1 MLEFE
6 LKIKELE
13 LKYGSKIDEANLK
26 RRSMLEQT
34 DLNKAGDLMKEMIK
48 GQKNSSLIQ
57 MDKETQIR
65 QGKRAEQLL
74 NDPLLKTAFEDLLEI
89 YKQEIFNTKFTE
101 DDKRTY
107 LWVAYNLVDKIRG
120 HLQSIMTSGKLSQDE
135 IDQLNKR
142 S

>member
-1 MLEFE
+1 
-6 LKIKELE
+6 
-13 LKYGSKIDEANLK
+13 
-26 RRSMLEQT
+26 
-34 DLNKAGDLMKEMIK
+34 
-48 GQKNSSLIQ
+48 

-65 QGKRAEQLL
+65 QGKRAEVLL

-101 DDKRTY
+101 SEQRTY

-120 HLQSIMTSGKLSQDE
+120 HLQSVMASGKLTQQE
-135 IDQLNKR
+135 LDQLNKR